1 MILKKYKRLKIIC
14 WFLTFIY
21 LIVFFTLLITNFI
34 FNYMDMFT
42 WISLFFSFVAL
53 TITLMSIFI
62 NNINREIHEYK
73 SFIIDYLD
81 RKRYDIDCILKN
93 IFKSMEEQTFFD
105 KREIADLFL
114 GNLFLDKFFESYYYK
129 FSKLINDYDICY
141 KNYLHNVNKDC
152 SKIIDILQEF
162 TQTRVNFELDINDII
177 NKIYVND
184 IQVIKKIIK

>member
-1 MILKKYKRLKIIC
+1 
-14 WFLTFIY
+14 
-21 LIVFFTLLITNFI
+21 
-34 FNYMDMFT
+34 MFT